1 MVSVELPR
9 RNRGIQGTHAEY
21 GRGRGLVKLW
31 HPLNFHRTR
40 TGQIQGLQ
48 GAVDSVQGRIL
59 QGQVK
64 ADISAVYLISKW
76 DIRIFSL
83 IYLRYFDIIDKCKI
97 YMGDLFLKRDKHGI
111 STRYSRKKQKL
122 FLSETDPAEKI

>member
-1 MVSVELPR
+1 MTALVWDGQCRVASEK
-9 RNRGIQGTHAEY
+9 QGYPGYPPPNIGHGAHAEY

-97 YMGDLFLKRDKHGI
+97 YMGDLFLKRDEQGI
-111 STRYSRKKQKL
+111 NN
-122 FLSETDPAEKI
+122 IVIG